1 MARKRL
7 ISPEFFTHG
16 ALYDAEHASGL
27 PLRIAFAGLWTASDR
42 RGLFHWKPRELKLSI
57 LPYDAVDFEQVLT
70 ALERAGFV
78 QRYSVDGKEFG
89 RIPSFERW
97 QTFHKHEKAS
107 DIPEPTN
114 AGSEPSKGRADTGTD
129 GKMDVPSTAITGTV
143 AVAVAGTSAIPGTT
157 TNGSVGGGDDSDRER
172 AHEFSIAV
180 ARAANNAI
188 AARWGER
195 PTVLHFSSAA
205 EMAVEFVDAGVDIA
219 VACAAIVES
228 CKVSK
233 KPEPPKT
240 LAWFAAPI
248 RNAHRQAE
256 QRALNAND
264 TPADKRGGAPRAIA
278 ALVGGSSA
286 ARRESDQRTEYDLAR
301 RNAGGAWA
309 TNPANRAAYAK
320 IVEDKKAE
328 YADWLDTAWGK
339 QARDIEIV
347 IACAAAAGFPTFDMW
362 ASTARDEQ
370 AGAA

>member
-16 ALYDAEHASGL
+16 ALYDAEEATGL
-27 PLRIAFAGLWTASDR
+27 PLRLAFAGLWTASDR
-42 RGLFHWKPRELKLSI
+42 RGLFVWKPRELKLAI
-57 LPYDAVDFEQVLT
+57 LPYDPVDFDHVLH
-70 ALERAGFV
+70 ALEQSGFV
-78 QRYSVDGKEFG
+78 RRYVVDGKTYG
-89 RIPSFERW
+89 VIPSFRRW

-107 DIPEPTN
+107 NLPEPPEGWVATDIVR
-114 AGSEPSKGRADTGTD
+114 AESSSEEFLDDD
-129 GKMDVPSTAITGTV
+129 GTAITN
-143 AVAVAGTSAIPGTT
+143 AVAVAGTVAIPGTT
-157 TNGSVGGGDDSDRER
+157 TNGSVGGGDDNDRER

-205 EMAVEFVDAGVDIA
+205 EMAVEFVGAGVDVA

-339 QARDIEIV
+339 QARDVEIV
-347 IACAAAAGFPTFDMW
+347 IACAAAAGFPAFDMW
-362 ASTARDEQ
+362 AATARDEQ